1 MDPRLAHFH
10 ADITRLCAQHY
21 VKRLDLFGSAV
32 GKGFNPATS
41 DVDFLV
47 EFADLSP
54 GDYAKH
60 YFALKEN
67 LTTLLGREVDL
78 VVERAIKNPF
88 FLESVQQS
96 RESLFAA

>member
-1 MDPRLAHFH
+1 MDSRLAHFRD
-10 ADITRLCAQHY
+10 DINRLCAQHY
-21 VKRLDLFGSAV
+21 VRRLDLFGSAT
-32 GKGFNPATS
+32 GNGFNPAIS

-47 EFADLSP
+47 EFTDLTP
-54 GDYAKH
+54 GDYAEH
-60 YFALKEN
+60 YFALKDG

-88 FLESVQQS
+88 FLESVQLS